1 MSELILVLCW
11 LGVVQSILLGV
22 YFLSNAKDKIT
33 YLFLGLTLMMI
44 GVRVAKSTIY
54 LFNPDPPLWIMNIG
68 FAAHALLGPLFLIYI
83 QSLFQKSP
91 RRIWILL
98 QFIPAI
104 AVLVLSPFLSLNDF
118 WYRGGYSALLY
129 YTLIYLVLG
138 WSLVFVSR
146 KDKPLKSVILIL
158 LITITI
164 FQVSYFSN
172 YILRLTPY
180 EAGAVVHSL
189 LIYLISFLVLKDNN
203 VFNIQKKK
211 KYDNLNLSEEEV
223 DRYKKKLIAIIESQ
237 KPYLNANF
245 SLAQCASLTGIPTYI
260 LSYVLSNGLNQNF
273 VNLINSY
280 RVEEAKKLLVDS
292 SKQHISIAGI
302 AHDCG
307 FNTLSSFNSA
317 FKKFTNVTP
326 SDYRKKVPA

>member
-11 LGVVQSILLGV
+11 LGVVQSVLLGT
-22 YFLSNAKDKIT
+22 YFLSNARDKIN
-33 YLFLGLTLMMI
+33 YLFLGLTLLMI
-44 GVRVAKSTIY
+44 GIRVAKSTIY
-54 LFNPDPPLWIMNIG
+54 LFNPDPPLWIMNVG

-83 QSLFQKSP
+83 QSLFQKTP
-91 RRIWILL
+91 KRTLVAL
-98 QFIPAI
+98 QFIPALVI
-104 AVLVLSPFLSLNDF
+104 LVLSSFLSLDDF

-129 YTLIYLVLG
+129 YTLIYLGLG
-138 WSLVFVSR
+138 WSHVVVSR
-146 KDKPLKSVILIL
+146 KAKPLTSVILIL
-158 LITITI
+158 LATITI

-211 KYDNLNLSEEEV
+211 KYDNLNLSADEV
-223 DRYKKKLIAIIESQ
+223 DRYKKKLIGVIENQ
-237 KPYLNANF
+237 KPYLNTNF
-245 SLAQCASLTGIPTYI
+245 SLTQCASLTGIPTYI
-260 LSYVLSNGLNQNF
+260 LSYVLSNALNQNF

-280 RVEEAKKLLVDS
+280 RVEEAKKQLVDS
-292 SKQHISIAGI
+292 SKQHISIAGV

-317 FKKFTNVTP
+317 FKKFTGVTP
-326 SDYRKKVPA
+326 SDYRKKVPV